1 MKSHVVVLKVSP
13 PKINLTFFYTF
24 NQLKRFNKF
33 SKNKEETSSAEEKS
47 TSESSEI
54 LHPKIAA
61 ETEGN
66 VEVVYTNKEP
76 KFTHDMNGFKVLVD
90 EYQIVKVTDMNE
102 DSMIPFNDQING
114 YVVSTKAAI
123 GSGTSKPMYYN
134 N

>member
-1 MKSHVVVLKVSP
+1 MSEPGVKDDPKPKTEEAKAVSA
-13 PKINLTFFYTF
+13 
-24 NQLKRFNKF
+24 
-33 SKNKEETSSAEEKS
+33 KEETSSAEEKS

-54 LHPKIAA
+54 LNPKIAA

-90 EYQIVKVTDMNE
+90 EYPIVKVTDMNE

-114 YVVSTKAAI
+114 YVVSAKAAI
-123 GSGTSKPMYYN
+123 GNGTSKPMYYN